1 LIKKLLVFYILFYIE
16 AVFSIPPLHSEIHT
30 IEINQDK
37 AVVIF
42 RDGFL
47 YFRDFIGQGSFQ
59 IYSIIG
65 NKIYEMDVQN
75 FSQFQFNTSLETG
88 NMYIIR
94 VIIEN
99 KSKTFKII
107 AS

>member
-1 LIKKLLVFYILFYIE
+1 MIKKLLVFFILLYSKAI
-16 AVFSIPPLHSEIHT
+16 FSIPPRESFNHI
-30 IEINQDK
+30 IEITQDQT
-37 AVVIF
+37 AVIF
-42 RDGFL
+42 RDGSL
-47 YFRDFIGQGSFQ
+47 YFKGFIGQGSFQ

-65 NKIYEMDVQN
+65 NKISEMDVQN
-75 FSQFQFNTSLETG
+75 FSQFQINTSLEMG

-94 VIIEN
+94 VTIKA

>member
-1 LIKKLLVFYILFYIE
+1 MIKKLLVFFILLYSN
-16 AVFSIPPLHSEIHT
+16 ALFSISSIESDYHR
-30 IEINQDK
+30 IEIPQDK

-42 RDGFL
+42 RNGNL
-47 YFRDFIGQGSFQ
+47 YFKGFTGQGSFQ

-65 NKIYEMDVQN
+65 NKISEMNVQN
-75 FSQFQFNTSLETG
+75 FSQFQFNTSFKMG

-94 VIIEN
+94 VVI
-99 KSKTFKII
+99 KGKARTFKII

>member
-1 LIKKLLVFYILFYIE
+1 MFFLFYFIQRQY
-16 AVFSIPPLHSEIHT
+16 FLFRLKSLLIHT
-30 IEINQDK
+30 IEVTQDQT
-37 AVVIF
+37 AVIF
-42 RDGFL
+42 RDGSL
-47 YFRDFIGQGSFQ
+47 YFKGFIGQGSFQ

-65 NKIYEMDVQN
+65 NKISEMDVQN
-75 FSQFQFNTSLETG
+75 FSQFKINTSLEMG

-94 VIIEN
+94 VTIKG

>member
-1 LIKKLLVFYILFYIE
+1 LIKKLLVFFILLYSE
-16 AVFSIPPLHSEIHT
+16 AIFSIPSKESANHT
-30 IEINQDK
+30 IEVTQDQT
-37 AVVIF
+37 AVIF
-42 RDGFL
+42 RDGSL
-47 YFRDFIGQGSFQ
+47 YFKGFIGQGSFQ

-65 NKIYEMDVQN
+65 NMISEKDVQN
-75 FSQFQFNTSLETG
+75 FSQFKINTSLEMG

-94 VIIEN
+94 VIIKG

>member
-1 LIKKLLVFYILFYIE
+1 MIKKLLVFFILLYSK
-16 AVFSIPPLHSEIHT
+16 AVFSIPPLQSVVNT

-47 YFRDFIGQGSFQ
+47 YFKGFIGQGSFQ

-75 FSQFQFNTSLETG
+75 FSQFQFNTSLEMG

>member
-1 LIKKLLVFYILFYIE
+1 MIKKLLVFFILLYSN
-16 AVFSIPPLHSEIHT
+16 ALFSISSIESDYHR
-30 IEINQDK
+30 IEISQDK

-42 RDGFL
+42 RNGNL
-47 YFRDFIGQGSFQ
+47 YFKGFTGQGSFQ

-65 NKIYEMDVQN
+65 NKISEINVQN
-75 FSQFQFNTSLETG
+75 FSQFQFNTSFKMG

-94 VIIEN
+94 VVI
-99 KSKTFKII
+99 KGKARTFKII

>member
-1 LIKKLLVFYILFYIE
+1 MIKNLLIFFILLYSE
-16 AVFSIPPLHSEIHT
+16 AIFSIPPKESANYT
-30 IEINQDK
+30 IEVTQDQT
-37 AVVIF
+37 AVIF
-42 RDGFL
+42 RDGSL
-47 YFRDFIGQGSFQ
+47 YFKGFIGQGSFQ

-65 NKIYEMDVQN
+65 NMISEKDVQN
-75 FSQFQFNTSLETG
+75 FSQFKINTSLEMG

-94 VIIEN
+94 VIIKG

>member
-1 LIKKLLVFYILFYIE
+1 MIKKLLVFFILLYSD
-16 AVFSIPPLHSEIHT
+16 ALFSIPSLESDYHK
-30 IEINQDK
+30 IEISQEK
-37 AVVIF
+37 GVVIY
-42 RDGFL
+42 RDGNL
-47 YFRDFIGQGSFQ
+47 YFRGFAGQGSFQ

-65 NKIYEMDVQN
+65 NKISEMNVQN

-94 VIIEN
+94 VVI
-99 KSKTFKII
+99 KGKARTFKII

>member
-1 LIKKLLVFYILFYIE
+1 MIKNLLIFFILLYSEAIFPILPKE
-16 AVFSIPPLHSEIHT
+16 AAFQA
-30 IEINQDK
+30 IEITQNK
-37 AVVIF
+37 TAVIF
-42 RDGFL
+42 RDGSL
-47 YFRDFIGQGSFQ
+47 YFKGFIGQGSFQ

-65 NKIYEMDVQN
+65 NKISEMDVRN
-75 FSQFQFNTSLETG
+75 FSQFKINTSLEMG

-94 VIIEN
+94 VIIKG

>member
-1 LIKKLLVFYILFYIE
+1 MIKKLLVFFILLYSD
-16 AVFSIPPLHSEIHT
+16 ALFSIPS
-30 IEINQDK
+30 IESDYHRIEMSQEK
-37 AVVIF
+37 AVVVF
-42 RDGFL
+42 RDGNL
-47 YFRDFIGQGSFQ
+47 YFRGFTGQGSFQ

-65 NKIYEMDVQN
+65 NKISEMNVQN

-94 VIIEN
+94 VVI
-99 KSKTFKII
+99 KGKARTFKII

>member
-1 LIKKLLVFYILFYIE
+1 LIKNLLIFFILLYSESIFPILSKE
-16 AVFSIPPLHSEIHT
+16 ADIQS
-30 IEINQDK
+30 IEITQDK
-37 AVVIF
+37 TVVIF
-42 RDGFL
+42 RDGYL
-47 YFRDFIGQGSFQ
+47 YFKGFNGQGSFQ

-65 NKIYEMDVQN
+65 NIISEKDVQN
-75 FSQFQFNTSLETG
+75 FSQFKINTSLEMG

-94 VIIEN
+94 VIIKG

>member
-1 LIKKLLVFYILFYIE
+1 MIKKLLVFFILLYSE
-16 AVFSIPPLHSEIHT
+16 AIFSIPPESSANYT
-30 IEINQDK
+30 IEVTQDQT
-37 AVVIF
+37 AVIF
-42 RDGFL
+42 RDGSL
-47 YFRDFIGQGSFQ
+47 YFKGFIGQGRFQ

-65 NKIYEMDVQN
+65 NKISEMDVQN
-75 FSQFQFNTSLETG
+75 FSQFKINASLEMG

-94 VIIEN
+94 VIIKG